1 MELRIATEEL
11 LKALHRAQ
19 GIAERKTTIPILA
32 NVLLRTTDNG
42 ITLTAFDLE
51 IGVVSEHP
59 AEVMKEGAITLSAK
73 HLYDIAKVLPESQVT
88 LKRVSNN
95 AVEISSGTAHFK
107 LIGMPA
113 EDYPAL
119 PKEEKASLVKADGRT
134 LLEMIQ
140 KTQFAISTDETRYI
154 LNGVYF
160 ETREQNRV
168 RMVATD
174 GHRLSLIE
182 RGMEGD
188 FKLKKGVIIPR
199 KGLMELKRLLEE
211 DREAECFLGFA
222 ESSAV
227 FRKAGL
233 SMFMRLMDGQ
243 FPDYEQV
250 IPRPGENPLELGR
263 KNLLDTLK
271 RISLLSEEKSHAVR
285 MGLQEGL
292 LKVSSQNPDLG
303 EAREE
308 LQVGYKGKAIN
319 VGFNARYLIDVL
331 NVIESEDVTFELAD
345 EQSPGVMRPASDSSY
360 TAVVMPMRI

>member
-32 NVLLRTTDNG
+32 NVLLNAKKTG
-42 ITLTAFDLE
+42 ISLTAFDLD

-59 AEVMKEGAITLSAK
+59 AEVTKEGAITLSAK
-73 HLYDIAKVLPESQVT
+73 HLYDIARVLPEAHVT
-88 LKRVSNN
+88 MKRVGNN
-95 AVEISSGTAHFK
+95 AVEISSGTAQFK
-107 LIGMPA
+107 LIGMAA
-113 EDYPAL
+113 EEYPSL
-119 PKEEKASLVKADGRT
+119 PKEEKASLVKADGRA

-160 ETREQNRV
+160 ETREKGT

-211 DREAECFLGFA
+211 NPEAECFLGFA
-222 ESSAV
+222 ETSAV
-227 FRKAGL
+227 FKKAGL
-233 SMFMRLMDGQ
+233 SMIMRLIDGQ

-250 IPRPGENPLELGR
+250 IPRAGENGLKLPR
-263 KNLLDTLK
+263 KSLLDTLK

-285 MGLQEGL
+285 MGLQDGV

-308 LQVGYKGKAIN
+308 LTVDYKGKPVS

-331 NVIESEDVTFELAD
+331 NAIESEDVAFELAD
-345 EQSPGVMRPASDSSY
+345 EQSPGVMRPAEDSSY
-360 TAVVMPMRI
+360 TAVIMPMRI